1 MDDGAVVG
9 SCATAPRES
18 SQGRKAAALSGSSGV
33 PQVARP
39 PCRLTLRAP
48 SRSRY
53 SPPVA
58 FQSLYRRYRPGRFA
72 ELRGQD
78 HVVRTL
84 RNAVASGTVSHA
96 YLFSGP
102 RGTGKTS
109 TARILAKALNC
120 GAPVEGEPCG
130 VCQAC
135 LAVESGSSLDVSE
148 LDAASNNG
156 VDAMREL
163 VARVALAGGG
173 RTRVYILD
181 EVHMLSTGA
190 SNALL
195 KTLEDPPDHVV
206 FVLATTDPQ
215 KVLPTIASRT
225 QSLEFHLLPA
235 ATLAEHLR
243 WVADDAGLE
252 VDDDLVEVAVRRG
265 QGSARDALSAL
276 DQIVAAGGVLDDHGA
291 IDEMT
296 DALCERDTG
305 RALTAVAEACAA
317 GRDPRTLAE
326 ALLAHLRNSF
336 LSIMAAETVS
346 LPDQALAVVADHGR
360 RLGPAACVRALDA
373 LGEAL
378 VTMRDA
384 PDARIVLE
392 VALVRITRPET
403 DPSPAALL
411 ERIERLERT
420 ARDGGAP
427 VRATAAVTLGEG
439 RPPPG
444 AAPAL
449 VPAGSAREAARHAV
463 QSRVVTPQA
472 DVDKVTPQGAGAPRR
487 ALGGVRRGQDT
498 PPPVT
503 PADLAPPR
511 PPPAVP
517 EAAPPMSATDRAM
530 PSREELTLAWA
541 DHILIGLRP
550 MAKGLFG
557 AGRFASV
564 DDQAAVFAVPTGA
577 MRGKCEARRADVEA
591 ALASHFGRPVPLK
604 LIVDPSTA
612 AQLADGGAP
621 GASVAE
627 LAELAELAEPV
638 DLDDLEDAPPER
650 NRGLDRLTDAFPGS
664 EVLEA
669 QDDS

>member
-1 MDDGAVVG
+1 
-9 SCATAPRES
+9 
-18 SQGRKAAALSGSSGV
+18 
-33 PQVARP
+33 
-39 PCRLTLRAP
+39 
-48 SRSRY
+48 
-53 SPPVA
+53 VA

-72 ELRGQD
+72 EVRGQD

-84 RNAVASGTVSHA
+84 RNAVANGTVSHA

-120 GAPVEGEPCG
+120 EAPLDGEPCG
-130 VCQAC
+130 TCQAC

-163 VARVALAGGG
+163 VARVALAGAG

-181 EVHMLSTGA
+181 EVHMLSAGA

-195 KTLEDPPDHVV
+195 KTLEDPPEHVV

-215 KVLPTIASRT
+215 KVLSTIASRT

-243 WVADDAGLE
+243 WVAHDAGLD
-252 VDDDLVEVAVRRG
+252 VGDDVVEVAVRRG

-276 DQIVAAGGVLDDHGA
+276 DQIVAAGGVQDDHRA
-291 IDEMT
+291 IDEMVE
-296 DALCERDTG
+296 ALCERDTG
-305 RALTAVAEACAA
+305 RALSAVAGACAA

-326 ALLAHLRNSF
+326 ALLAHLRDAF
-336 LSIMAAETVS
+336 LSTLAVEVVS
-346 LPDQALAVVADHGR
+346 LPDQALEVVADHGR

-392 VALVRITRPET
+392 VALVRVTRPET
-403 DPSPAALL
+403 DPSPGALL
-411 ERIERLERT
+411 ERIERLER
-420 ARDGGAP
+420 AAGDAAAP
-427 VRATAAVTLGEG
+427 GRAASIALGDSG
-439 RPPPG
+439 PPPG
-444 AAPAL
+444 AAPAP
-449 VPAGSAREAARHAV
+449 VPAGSAREAARQAV
-463 QSRVVTPQA
+463 HSRVVAPKGPPA
-472 DVDKVTPQGAGAPRR
+472 AGPPRAPGVPRP
-487 ALGGVRRGQDT
+487 ALGGVRQNQQ
-498 PPPVT
+498 
-503 PADLAPPR
+503 
-511 PPPAVP
+511 
-517 EAAPPMSATDRAM
+517 AAPQPAMAGTGAPTPGQPMSAPPVPVAAGEAVQAETAPGRPM

-541 DHILIGLRP
+541 DHVLAKLRP
-550 MAKGLFG
+550 IAKGLFG
-557 AGRFASV
+557 AGRFAAV
-564 DDQAAVFAVPTGA
+564 DDRGAVFAVPTGA

-591 ALASHFGRPVPLK
+591 ALASFFGRPVPLRV
-604 LIVDPSTA
+604 IVDPSPA

-621 GASVAE
+621 GAS
-627 LAELAELAEPV
+627 LAEPV
-638 DLDDLEDAPPER
+638 DLDELQDAPPEPD
-650 NRGLDRLTDAFPGS
+650 RGLDRLTEAFPGA
-664 EVLEA
+664 EVVEA
-669 QDDS
+669 GGDS

>member
-1 MDDGAVVG
+1 
-9 SCATAPRES
+9 
-18 SQGRKAAALSGSSGV
+18 
-33 PQVARP
+33 
-39 PCRLTLRAP
+39 
-48 SRSRY
+48 
-53 SPPVA
+53 VA

-84 RNAVASGTVSHA
+84 RNAVASETVSHA

-120 GAPVEGEPCG
+120 EAPVEGEPCG
-130 VCQAC
+130 ACQAC
-135 LAVESGSSLDVSE
+135 RAVETGTSLDVSE

-181 EVHMLSTGA
+181 EVHMLSPGA

-215 KVLPTIASRT
+215 KVLSTITSRT

-235 ATLAEHLR
+235 PTLAEHLR
-243 WVADDAGLE
+243 WVADDAGLD
-252 VDDDLVEVAVRRG
+252 VDDDVIEVAVRRG

-276 DQIVAAGGVLDDHGA
+276 DQIVAAGGVLDDHEGVE
-291 IDEMT
+291 DMV

-305 RALTAVAEACAA
+305 RALTSVAGACAA

-326 ALLAHLRNSF
+326 VLLAHLRNSF
-336 LSIMAAETVS
+336 LSTMAAEVVS
-346 LPDQALAVVADHGR
+346 LPDQAMEVVVDHGR

-403 DPSPAALL
+403 DSSPGALL
-411 ERIERLERT
+411 ERIERLER
-420 ARDGGAP
+420 ARRDGPSPGAGHAPIALGDSRPAPKSAP
-427 VRATAAVTLGEG
+427 V
-439 RPPPG
+439 G
-444 AAPAL
+444 A
-449 VPAGSAREAARHAV
+449 PAGSAREAARQAV
-463 QSRVVTPQA
+463 QSRVVAPTPSPGRSA
-472 DVDKVTPQGAGAPRR
+472 PSPAGAPRP
-487 ALGGVRRGQDT
+487 ALGGVRRGQERT
-498 PPPVT
+498 S
-503 PADLAPPR
+503 A
-511 PPPAVP
+511 PPAVP
-517 EAAPPMSATDRAM
+517 AAADDAGAHEEAPAIEAGPEPSL

-541 DHILIGLRP
+541 DHILVGLRP

-557 AGRFASV
+557 AGRFVAT
-564 DDQAAVFAVPTGA
+564 DDRSATFAVPTDA
-577 MRGKCEARRADVEA
+577 MRGKCEARRADVET
-591 ALASHFGRPVPLK
+591 ALAAFFGRPVPLR

-621 GASVAE
+621 GAS
-627 LAELAELAEPV
+627 LAETV
-638 DLDDLEDAPPER
+638 DLDGLEDAPPEG

-664 EVLEA
+664 EVVEA
-669 QDDS
+669 EGES

>member
-1 MDDGAVVG
+1 M
-9 SCATAPRES
+9 
-18 SQGRKAAALSGSSGV
+18 
-33 PQVARP
+33 
-39 PCRLTLRAP
+39 
-48 SRSRY
+48 
-53 SPPVA
+53 A
-58 FQSLYRRYRPGRFA
+58 FQSLYRRYRSGRFA
-72 ELRGQD
+72 ELRGQE

-84 RNAVASGTVSHA
+84 RNAVANGTVSHA

-120 GAPVEGEPCG
+120 EVPLDGEPCG

-135 LAVESGSSLDVSE
+135 LAVESGASLDVSE

-163 VARVALAGGG
+163 VARVALVGAG

-215 KVLPTIASRT
+215 KVLPTIVSRT

-235 ATLAEHLR
+235 ATLVEHLR

-252 VDDDLVEVAVRRG
+252 VDDDAIEAAVRRG

-291 IDEMT
+291 IDEVMG
-296 DALCERDTG
+296 ALCDRDTG

-326 ALLAHLRNSF
+326 ALLAHLRDSF
-336 LSIMAAETVS
+336 LSTMAVEVVS
-346 LPDQALAVVADHGR
+346 LPDHALEVVADHGR

-384 PDARIVLE
+384 PNARIVLE

-403 DPSPAALL
+403 DPSPSALL
-411 ERIERLERT
+411 ERIERLER
-420 ARDGGAP
+420 APGSGGVPAGG
-427 VRATAAVTLGEG
+427 VASIALGDS
-439 RPPPG
+439 RPALG
-444 AAPAL
+444 AAPAPA
-449 VPAGSAREAARHAV
+449 PAGSAREAARQAV
-463 QSRVVTPQA
+463 QSHVVAPKDSA
-472 DVDKVTPQGAGAPRR
+472 ARPPARAAGASRP
-487 ALGGVRRGQDT
+487 ALGGVRRGHEAVQRPTTEAGDGA
-498 PPPVT
+498 
-503 PADLAPPR
+503 PAPATPR
-511 PPPAVP
+511 PVASRH
-517 EAAPPMSATDRAM
+517 EATPDKATSHRPL

-541 DHILIGLRP
+541 DHILVGLRP
-550 MAKGLFG
+550 IAKGLFG
-557 AGRFASV
+557 AGRFAAV

-591 ALASHFGRPVPLK
+591 ALAAHFGRPIPLRV
-604 LIVDPSTA
+604 IVDPSTA

-621 GASVAE
+621 GASLV
-627 LAELAELAEPV
+627 EPV

-650 NRGLDRLTDAFPGS
+650 NRGLDRLTEAFPGS
-664 EVLEA
+664 EVVEA
-669 QDDS
+669 QDES